1 MGQLSGYMALQEL
14 LAGNRRFV
22 EEQPRHPDGSA
33 YHREMIAKGQSPSVV
48 VVGCSDSRVT
58 PSIIFDQGLGFIFEI
73 RSAGHVVDDVA
84 MDSIEYAVGQLG
96 TQLVMVLGH
105 TGCGAVTLAMTG
117 GQEDGELATL
127 VDALG
132 SLPADVGKD
141 VRDPINA
148 AVEINVHNVVEQIA
162 EDGPLISRLVAENKV
177 MVVGAVY
184 DIVTG
189 EVTVIDSPD

>member
-14 LAGNRRFV
+14 LAGNQRYIS
-22 EEQPRHPDGSA
+22 EQSRHPDESA